1 MKKIKD
7 DNIIKDNKIKEKRK
21 LSILGISIWRLL
33 AYFIIY
39 SIIGYVVET
48 LFGII
53 SKGVWES
60 RQSFLYGPFCGIYGV
75 GAVIMIIFLQYFNK
89 NNNTL
94 FWGGFLIG
102 SVTEYTISF
111 IGEKILNVIWWDYSN
126 MPLNINGRICVFFSI
141 FWGLLAIYLMS
152 YVNPKIDKILNY
164 FSKKV
169 SKKILK
175 TIIIIAI
182 IFILIDCILTGFAL
196 KMFYLRMV
204 KENNINIGQK
214 EEIEKFYNEVYSNK
228 KISDI
233 IYKYFGNKKMIRT
246 FPNLKLID
254 NNQNIIYFD
263 SLLKDIQPYYIKF
276 QDGGIKEKITE
287 NLNK

>member
-1 MKKIKD
+1 MKKNINE
-7 DNIIKDNKIKEKRK
+7 DNMKNKKRFT
-21 LSILGISIWRLL
+21 ILGISIWRIL

-39 SIIGYVVET
+39 SVLGYVVET
-48 LFGII
+48 IFGII

-60 RQSFLYGPFCGIYGV
+60 RQSFLYGPFCAIYGV

-102 SVTEYTISF
+102 SITEYSISF

-152 YVNPKIDKILNY
+152 YINPKVDKCINWI
-164 FSKKV
+164 SKKI

-175 TIIIIAI
+175 IFIIIV
-182 IFILIDCILTGFAL
+182 ILFMFIDCLITGFAL

-204 KENNINIGQK
+204 KENNIDIGQQ
-214 EEIEKFYNEVYSNK
+214 EEIDKAYDDIYNKNK
-228 KISDI
+228 ELSDI
-233 IYKYFGNKKMIRT
+233 IYKYFGNRKIIRT
-246 FPNLKLID
+246 FPNLKLLD

-276 QDGGIKEKITE
+276 QDGGLKERIVQ
-287 NLNK
+287 NLNNK

>member
-1 MKKIKD
+1 MK
-7 DNIIKDNKIKEKRK
+7 KIKEKRK
-21 LSILGISIWRLL
+21 ISILGISIWRLL

-164 FSKKV
+164 FSKKI

-182 IFILIDCILTGFAL
+182 IFIFIDCILTGFAL

-204 KENNINIGQK
+204 KENNIDIGQK

-228 KISDI
+228 EISDI
-233 IYKYFGNKKMIRT
+233 IYKYFGNRKIIRT

-254 NNQNIIYFD
+254 NNKNIIYFD

>member
-204 KENNINIGQK
+204 KENNIDIGQK

-228 KISDI
+228 EISDI
-233 IYKYFGNKKMIRT
+233 IYKYFGNKKIIRT

-254 NNQNIIYFD
+254 NNKNIIYFD

>member
-164 FSKKV
+164 FSKKI

-182 IFILIDCILTGFAL
+182 IFIFIDCILTGFAL

-204 KENNINIGQK
+204 KENNIDIGQK

-228 KISDI
+228 EISDI
-233 IYKYFGNKKMIRT
+233 IYKYFGNRKIIRT

-254 NNQNIIYFD
+254 NNKNIIYFD